1 MTIANTYKAV
11 CEGEISKGEFLRQ
24 TRQNFP
30 GYINQ
35 FTSYDDAIN
44 ILKRRGIL
52 SEEVIYQCQG
62 DRFPLESIDR
72 GIRYELEQMGIYDV
86 RDVGKGDYKEA
97 KKKAIENLCKDPLY
111 YINILAGGSKQRAE
125 KNQKEVDSNDKM
137 VEVKPKKKNLQ
148 EVSREDLASHNSVE
162 GDRLFQDF
170 LIKYK
175 QLLPNKGPEEHASKA
190 CMAVRKALGQSR
202 WLPSRSMMQS
212 KKLSYDH
219 KEVEVQTKD
228 GKTVKKPVF
237 SYGYT
242 RAGVDYKGS
251 ARTGGIK
258 GSIKES
264 KLLKEA
270 ITQRIRKILSEAATT
285 NLAQFSDENSSVQG
299 IPAILNNLENV
310 VTEIESFILKEQTKI
325 QGIFDSI
332 GAIKNEDNIPVGF
345 KFAQP
350 IMDSFLK
357 DLEPVLQKISLDS
370 IKLPDA
376 PETDTVEPV
385 IGDDEEGEMEPKETV
400 FSPAKK
406 REDLQESK
414 LTVRRRYTK

>member
-1 MTIANTYKAV
+1 MNITNTYKAV
-11 CEGEISKGEFLRQ
+11 QEGKISKGEFLRQ

-30 GYINQ
+30 SYINQ
-35 FTSYDDAIN
+35 FTSYDDAIS
-44 ILKRRGIL
+44 ILRRRGIL

-72 GIRYELEQMGIYDV
+72 GIRYELEQAGIYDV
-86 RDVGKGDYKEA
+86 TEVGKGDYKEA

-111 YINILAGGSKQRAE
+111 YINIVAGGDKKRAE
-125 KNQKEVDSNDKM
+125 KNQKEIDTNNSM
-137 VEVKPKKKNLQ
+137 FEVKPRKNLQ
-148 EVSREDLASHNSVE
+148 EVSREDLAAHNSVE

-175 QLLPNKGPEEHASKA
+175 QLLPTKGPEEHASKA

-228 GKTVKKPVF
+228 GKVVKKPVF
-237 SYGYT
+237 SYGYA

-251 ARTGGIK
+251 TRTGGIK

-270 ITQRIRKILSEAATT
+270 IVKKIQKILAEAATT

-310 VTEIESFILKEQTKI
+310 VTEIESFILKEQSKI
-325 QGIFDSI
+325 QSIFDSI

-350 IMDSFLK
+350 IMDSFQK

-385 IGDDEEGEMEPKETV
+385 VGDEEAELSPKETV
-400 FSPAKK
+400 FSPSKK
-406 REDLQESK
+406 RETLQEGK
-414 LTVRRRYTK
+414 VTVRRRYTR

>member
-1 MTIANTYKAV
+1 MNITNTYKAV
-11 CEGEISKGEFLRQ
+11 QEGKISKGEFLRQ

-30 GYINQ
+30 SYINQ
-35 FTSYDDAIN
+35 FTSYDDAIS
-44 ILKRRGIL
+44 ILRRRGIL

-72 GIRYELEQMGIYDV
+72 GIRYELEQAGIYDV
-86 RDVGKGDYKEA
+86 TEVGKGDYKEA

-111 YINILAGGSKQRAE
+111 YINIVAGGDKKRAE
-125 KNQKEVDSNDKM
+125 KNQKEIDTNNSM
-137 VEVKPKKKNLQ
+137 FEVKPRKNLQ
-148 EVSREDLASHNSVE
+148 EVSREDLAAHNSME

-170 LIKYK
+170 LIKYR
-175 QLLPNKGPEEHASKA
+175 QLLPTKGPEEHASKA

-237 SYGYT
+237 SYGYA

-251 ARTGGIK
+251 TRTGGIK

-270 ITQRIRKILSEAATT
+270 IVKKIQKILAEAATT

-299 IPAILNNLENV
+299 IPAILNNLENI
-310 VTEIESFILKEQTKI
+310 VTEIESFILKEQSKI
-325 QGIFDSI
+325 QSVFDSI

-350 IMDSFLK
+350 IMDSFQK

-385 IGDDEEGEMEPKETV
+385 VGDEEAELSPKETV
-400 FSPAKK
+400 FSPSKK
-406 REDLQESK
+406 RETLQEGK
-414 LTVRRRYTK
+414 VTVRRRYTR

>member
-1 MTIANTYKAV
+1 MNITNTYKAV
-11 CEGEISKGEFLRQ
+11 QEGKISKGEFLRQ

-30 GYINQ
+30 SYINQ
-35 FTSYDDAIN
+35 FTSYDDAIS
-44 ILKRRGIL
+44 ILRRRGIL

-72 GIRYELEQMGIYDV
+72 GIRYELEQAGIYDV
-86 RDVGKGDYKEA
+86 TEVGKGDYKEA

-111 YINILAGGSKQRAE
+111 YINIVAGGDKKRAE
-125 KNQKEVDSNDKM
+125 KNQKEIDTNSGM
-137 VEVKPKKKNLQ
+137 FEVKPRKNLQ
-148 EVSREDLASHNSVE
+148 EVSREDLAAHNSIE

-175 QLLPNKGPEEHASKA
+175 QLLPTKGPEEHASKA

-228 GKTVKKPVF
+228 GKMVKKPVF
-237 SYGYT
+237 SYGYA

-251 ARTGGIK
+251 TRTGGIK

-270 ITQRIRKILSEAATT
+270 IVKKIQKILAEAATT

-310 VTEIESFILKEQTKI
+310 VTEIESFILKEQSKI
-325 QGIFDSI
+325 QSIFDSI

-350 IMDSFLK
+350 IMDSFQK

-385 IGDDEEGEMEPKETV
+385 VGDEEAELSPKETV
-400 FSPAKK
+400 FSPSKK
-406 REDLQESK
+406 RETLQEGK
-414 LTVRRRYTK
+414 VTVRRRYTR

>member
-1 MTIANTYKAV
+1 MNITNTYKAV
-11 CEGEISKGEFLRQ
+11 QEGKISKGEFLRQ

-30 GYINQ
+30 SYINQ
-35 FTSYDDAIN
+35 FTSYDDAIS
-44 ILKRRGIL
+44 ILRRRGIL

-72 GIRYELEQMGIYDV
+72 GIRYELEQAGIYDV
-86 RDVGKGDYKEA
+86 TEVGKGDYKEA

-111 YINILAGGSKQRAE
+111 YINIVAGGDKKRAE
-125 KNQKEVDSNDKM
+125 KNQKEIDTNNSM
-137 VEVKPKKKNLQ
+137 FEVKPRKNLQ
-148 EVSREDLASHNSVE
+148 EVSREDLAAHNSVE

-175 QLLPNKGPEEHASKA
+175 QLLPTKGPEEHASKA

-228 GKTVKKPVF
+228 GKMVKKPVF
-237 SYGYT
+237 SYGYA

-251 ARTGGIK
+251 TRTGGIK

-270 ITQRIRKILSEAATT
+270 IVKKIQKILAEAATT

-310 VTEIESFILKEQTKI
+310 VTEIESFILKEQSKI
-325 QGIFDSI
+325 QSIFDSI

-350 IMDSFLK
+350 IMDSFQK

-385 IGDDEEGEMEPKETV
+385 VGDEEAELSPKETV
-400 FSPAKK
+400 FSPSKK
-406 REDLQESK
+406 RETLQEGK
-414 LTVRRRYTK
+414 VTVRRRYTR

>member
-1 MTIANTYKAV
+1 MNITNTYKAV
-11 CEGEISKGEFLRQ
+11 QEGKISKGEFLRQ

-30 GYINQ
+30 SYINQ
-35 FTSYDDAIN
+35 FTSYDDAIS
-44 ILKRRGIL
+44 ILRRRGIL

-72 GIRYELEQMGIYDV
+72 GIRYELEQAGIYDV
-86 RDVGKGDYKEA
+86 TEVGKGDYKEA

-111 YINILAGGSKQRAE
+111 YINIVAGGDKKRAE
-125 KNQKEVDSNDKM
+125 KNQKEIDTNNGM
-137 VEVKPKKKNLQ
+137 FEVKPRKNLQ
-148 EVSREDLASHNSVE
+148 EVSREDLAAHNSME

-175 QLLPNKGPEEHASKA
+175 QLLPTKGPEEHASKA

-228 GKTVKKPVF
+228 GKMVKKPVF
-237 SYGYT
+237 SYGYA

-258 GSIKES
+258 GSVKEG

-270 ITQRIRKILSEAATT
+270 IVKKIQKILAEAATT

-299 IPAILNNLENV
+299 IPAILNNLENI
-310 VTEIESFILKEQTKI
+310 VTEIESFILKEQSKI
-325 QGIFDSI
+325 QSVFDSI

-350 IMDSFLK
+350 IMDSFQK

-385 IGDDEEGEMEPKETV
+385 VGDEEAELSPKETV
-400 FSPAKK
+400 FSPSKK
-406 REDLQESK
+406 RETLQEGK
-414 LTVRRRYTK
+414 VTVRRRYTR

>member
-1 MTIANTYKAV
+1 MNITNTYKAV
-11 CEGEISKGEFLRQ
+11 QEGKISKGEFLRQ

-30 GYINQ
+30 SYINQ
-35 FTSYDDAIN
+35 FTSYDDAIG
-44 ILKRRGIL
+44 ILRRRGIL

-72 GIRYELEQMGIYDV
+72 GIRYELEQAGIYDV
-86 RDVGKGDYKEA
+86 TEVGKGDYKEA

-111 YINILAGGSKQRAE
+111 YINIVAGGDKKRAE
-125 KNQKEVDSNDKM
+125 KNQKEIDTNSGM
-137 VEVKPKKKNLQ
+137 FEVKPRKNLQ
-148 EVSREDLASHNSVE
+148 EVSREDLAAHNSVE

-175 QLLPNKGPEEHASKA
+175 QLLPTKGPEEHASKA

-237 SYGYT
+237 SYGYA

-251 ARTGGIK
+251 TRTGGIK
-258 GSIKES
+258 GSVKES

-270 ITQRIRKILSEAATT
+270 IVKKIQKILAEAATT

-310 VTEIESFILKEQTKI
+310 VTEIESFILKEQSKI
-325 QGIFDSI
+325 QSIFDSI

-350 IMDSFLK
+350 IMDSFQK

-376 PETDTVEPV
+376 PETDTIEPV
-385 IGDDEEGEMEPKETV
+385 VGDEEAELSPKETV
-400 FSPAKK
+400 FSPSKK
-406 REDLQESK
+406 RETLQEGK
-414 LTVRRRYTK
+414 VTVRRRYTR

>member
-1 MTIANTYKAV
+1 MNIANTYKAV
-11 CEGEISKGEFLRQ
+11 HEGKISKGEFLRQ

-30 GYINQ
+30 SYINQ
-35 FTSYDDAIN
+35 FTSYDDAIS
-44 ILKRRGIL
+44 ILRRRGIL

-72 GIRYELEQMGIYDV
+72 GIRYELEQAGIYDV
-86 RDVGKGDYKEA
+86 TEVGKGDYKEA

-111 YINILAGGSKQRAE
+111 YINIVAGGDKKRAE
-125 KNQKEVDSNDKM
+125 KNQKEIDTNNSM
-137 VEVKPKKKNLQ
+137 FEVKPRKNLQ
-148 EVSREDLASHNSVE
+148 EVSREDLAAHNSVE

-175 QLLPNKGPEEHASKA
+175 QLLPTKGPEEHASKA

-228 GKTVKKPVF
+228 GKMVKKPVF
-237 SYGYT
+237 SYGYA

-258 GSIKES
+258 GSVKEG

-270 ITQRIRKILSEAATT
+270 IVKKIQKILAEAATT

-310 VTEIESFILKEQTKI
+310 VTEIESFILKEQSKI
-325 QGIFDSI
+325 QSIFDSI

-350 IMDSFLK
+350 IMDSFQK

-376 PETDTVEPV
+376 PETDTIEPV
-385 IGDDEEGEMEPKETV
+385 VGDEEAELSPKETV
-400 FSPAKK
+400 FSPSKK
-406 REDLQESK
+406 RETLQEGK
-414 LTVRRRYTK
+414 VTVRRRYTR

>member
-1 MTIANTYKAV
+1 MNIANTYKAV
-11 CEGEISKGEFLRQ
+11 HEGKISKGEFLRQ

-30 GYINQ
+30 SYINQ
-35 FTSYDDAIN
+35 FTSYDDAIS
-44 ILKRRGIL
+44 ILRRRGIL

-72 GIRYELEQMGIYDV
+72 GIRYELEQAGIYDV
-86 RDVGKGDYKEA
+86 TEVGKGDYKEA

-111 YINILAGGSKQRAE
+111 YINIVAGGDKKRAE
-125 KNQKEVDSNDKM
+125 KNQKEIDTNNSM
-137 VEVKPKKKNLQ
+137 FEVKPRKNLQ
-148 EVSREDLASHNSVE
+148 EVSREDLAAHNSVE

-175 QLLPNKGPEEHASKA
+175 QLLPTKGPEEHASKA

-228 GKTVKKPVF
+228 GKMVKKPVF
-237 SYGYT
+237 SYGYA

-258 GSIKES
+258 GSVKES

-270 ITQRIRKILSEAATT
+270 IVKKIQKILAEAATT

-310 VTEIESFILKEQTKI
+310 VIEIESFILKEQSKI
-325 QGIFDSI
+325 QSIFDSI

-350 IMDSFLK
+350 IMDSFQK

-376 PETDTVEPV
+376 PETDTIEPV
-385 IGDDEEGEMEPKETV
+385 VGDEEAELSPKETV
-400 FSPAKK
+400 FSPSKK
-406 REDLQESK
+406 RETLQEGK
-414 LTVRRRYTK
+414 VTVRRRYTR

>member
-1 MTIANTYKAV
+1 MNITNTYKAV
-11 CEGEISKGEFLRQ
+11 HEGKISKGEFLRQ

-30 GYINQ
+30 SYINQ
-35 FTSYDDAIN
+35 FTSYDDAIS
-44 ILKRRGIL
+44 ILRRRGIL

-72 GIRYELEQMGIYDV
+72 GIRYELEQAGIYDV
-86 RDVGKGDYKEA
+86 TEVGKGDYKEA

-111 YINILAGGSKQRAE
+111 YINIVAGGDKKRAE
-125 KNQKEVDSNDKM
+125 KNQKEIDTNNSM
-137 VEVKPKKKNLQ
+137 FEVKPRKNLQ
-148 EVSREDLASHNSVE
+148 EVSREDLAAHNSVE

-175 QLLPNKGPEEHASKA
+175 QLLPTKGPEEHASKA

-228 GKTVKKPVF
+228 GKMVKKPVF
-237 SYGYT
+237 SYGYA

-258 GSIKES
+258 GSVKES

-270 ITQRIRKILSEAATT
+270 IVKKIQKILAEAATT

-310 VTEIESFILKEQTKI
+310 VTEIESFILKEQSKI
-325 QGIFDSI
+325 QSIFDSI

-350 IMDSFLK
+350 IMDSFQK

-385 IGDDEEGEMEPKETV
+385 VGDEEAELSPKETV
-400 FSPAKK
+400 FSPSKK
-406 REDLQESK
+406 RETLQEGK
-414 LTVRRRYTK
+414 VTVRRRYTR

>member
-1 MTIANTYKAV
+1 MNIANTYKAV
-11 CEGEISKGEFLRQ
+11 HEGKISKGEFLRQ

-30 GYINQ
+30 SYINQ
-35 FTSYDDAIN
+35 FTSYDDAIS
-44 ILKRRGIL
+44 ILRRRGIL

-72 GIRYELEQMGIYDV
+72 GIRYELEQAGIYDV
-86 RDVGKGDYKEA
+86 TEVGKGDYKEA

-111 YINILAGGSKQRAE
+111 YINIVAGGDKKRAE
-125 KNQKEVDSNDKM
+125 KNQKEIDTNNSM
-137 VEVKPKKKNLQ
+137 FEVKPRKNLQ
-148 EVSREDLASHNSVE
+148 EVSREDLAAHNSVE

-228 GKTVKKPVF
+228 GKMVKKPVF
-237 SYGYT
+237 SYGYA

-251 ARTGGIK
+251 AGTGGIK

-270 ITQRIRKILSEAATT
+270 IVKKIQKILAEAATT

-299 IPAILNNLENV
+299 IPAILNNLENI
-310 VTEIESFILKEQTKI
+310 VTEIESFILKEQSKI
-325 QGIFDSI
+325 QSIFDSI

-350 IMDSFLK
+350 IMDSFQK

-385 IGDDEEGEMEPKETV
+385 VGDEEAELSPKETV
-400 FSPAKK
+400 FSPSKK
-406 REDLQESK
+406 RETLQEGK
-414 LTVRRRYTK
+414 VTVRRRYTR

>member
-1 MTIANTYKAV
+1 MNITNTYKAV
-11 CEGEISKGEFLRQ
+11 HEGKISKGEFLRQ

-30 GYINQ
+30 SYINQ
-35 FTSYDDAIN
+35 FTSYDDAIS
-44 ILKRRGIL
+44 ILRRRGIL

-72 GIRYELEQMGIYDV
+72 GIRYELEQAGIYDV
-86 RDVGKGDYKEA
+86 TEVGKGDYKEA

-111 YINILAGGSKQRAE
+111 YINIVAGGDKKRAE
-125 KNQKEVDSNDKM
+125 KNQKEIDTNSGM
-137 VEVKPKKKNLQ
+137 FEVKPRKNLQ
-148 EVSREDLASHNSVE
+148 EVSREDLAAHNSVE

-175 QLLPNKGPEEHASKA
+175 QLLPTKGPEEHASKA

-228 GKTVKKPVF
+228 GKMVKKPVF
-237 SYGYT
+237 SYGYA

-251 ARTGGIK
+251 AGTGGIK

-270 ITQRIRKILSEAATT
+270 IVKKIQKILAEAATT

-299 IPAILNNLENV
+299 IPAILNNLENI
-310 VTEIESFILKEQTKI
+310 VTEIESFILKEQSKI
-325 QGIFDSI
+325 QSIFDSI

-350 IMDSFLK
+350 IMDSFQK

-385 IGDDEEGEMEPKETV
+385 VGDEEAELSPKETV
-400 FSPAKK
+400 FSPSKK
-406 REDLQESK
+406 RETLQEGK
-414 LTVRRRYTK
+414 VTVRRRYTR

>member
-1 MTIANTYKAV
+1 MNIANTYKAV
-11 CEGEISKGEFLRQ
+11 HEGKISKGEFLRQ

-30 GYINQ
+30 SYINQ
-35 FTSYDDAIN
+35 FTSYDDAIS
-44 ILKRRGIL
+44 ILRRRGIL

-72 GIRYELEQMGIYDV
+72 GIRYELEQAGIYDV
-86 RDVGKGDYKEA
+86 TEVGKGDYKEA

-111 YINILAGGSKQRAE
+111 YINIVAGGDKKRAE
-125 KNQKEVDSNDKM
+125 KNQKEIDTNNSM
-137 VEVKPKKKNLQ
+137 FEVKPRKNLQ
-148 EVSREDLASHNSVE
+148 EVSREDLAAHNSVE

-175 QLLPNKGPEEHASKA
+175 QLLPTKGPEEHASKA

-228 GKTVKKPVF
+228 GKMVKKPVF
-237 SYGYT
+237 SYGYA

-258 GSIKES
+258 GSVKES

-270 ITQRIRKILSEAATT
+270 IVKKIQKILAEAATT

-310 VTEIESFILKEQTKI
+310 VTEIESFILKEQSKI
-325 QGIFDSI
+325 QSIFDSI

-350 IMDSFLK
+350 IMDSFQK

-376 PETDTVEPV
+376 PETDTIEPV
-385 IGDDEEGEMEPKETV
+385 VGDEEAELSPKETV
-400 FSPAKK
+400 FSPSKK
-406 REDLQESK
+406 RETLQEGK
-414 LTVRRRYTK
+414 VTVRRRYTR

>member
-1 MTIANTYKAV
+1 MNIANTYKAV
-11 CEGEISKGEFLRQ
+11 HEGKISKGEFLRQ

-30 GYINQ
+30 SYINQ
-35 FTSYDDAIN
+35 FTSYDDAIS
-44 ILKRRGIL
+44 ILRRRGIL

-72 GIRYELEQMGIYDV
+72 GIRYELEQAGIYDV
-86 RDVGKGDYKEA
+86 TEVGKGDYKEA

-111 YINILAGGSKQRAE
+111 YINIVAGGDKKRAE
-125 KNQKEVDSNDKM
+125 KNQKEIDTNSDM
-137 VEVKPKKKNLQ
+137 FEVKPRKNLQ
-148 EVSREDLASHNSVE
+148 EVSREDLAAHNSIE

-175 QLLPNKGPEEHASKA
+175 QLLPTKGPEEHASKA

-228 GKTVKKPVF
+228 GKMVKKPVF
-237 SYGYT
+237 SYGYA

-251 ARTGGIK
+251 AGTGGIK
-258 GSIKES
+258 GSVKES

-270 ITQRIRKILSEAATT
+270 IVKKIQKILAEAATT

-299 IPAILNNLENV
+299 IPAILNNLENI
-310 VTEIESFILKEQTKI
+310 VTEIESFILKEQSKI
-325 QGIFDSI
+325 QSIFDSI

-350 IMDSFLK
+350 IMDSFQK

-385 IGDDEEGEMEPKETV
+385 VGDEEAELSPKETV
-400 FSPAKK
+400 FSPSKK
-406 REDLQESK
+406 RETLQEGK
-414 LTVRRRYTK
+414 VTVRRRYTR

>member
-1 MTIANTYKAV
+1 MNITNTYKAV
-11 CEGEISKGEFLRQ
+11 QEGKISKGEFLRQ

-30 GYINQ
+30 SYINQ
-35 FTSYDDAIN
+35 FTSYDDAIS
-44 ILKRRGIL
+44 ILRRRGIL

-72 GIRYELEQMGIYDV
+72 GIRYELEQAGIYDV
-86 RDVGKGDYKEA
+86 TEVGKGDYKEA

-111 YINILAGGSKQRAE
+111 YINIVAGGDKKRAE
-125 KNQKEVDSNDKM
+125 KNQKEIDTNNSM
-137 VEVKPKKKNLQ
+137 FEVKPRKNLQ
-148 EVSREDLASHNSVE
+148 EVSREDLAAHNSME

-170 LIKYK
+170 LIKYR
-175 QLLPNKGPEEHASKA
+175 QLLPTKGPEEHASKA

-228 GKTVKKPVF
+228 GKMVKKPVF
-237 SYGYT
+237 SYGYA

-251 ARTGGIK
+251 TRTGGIK

-270 ITQRIRKILSEAATT
+270 IVKKIQKILAEAATT

-299 IPAILNNLENV
+299 IPAILNNLENI
-310 VTEIESFILKEQTKI
+310 VTEIESFILKEQSKI
-325 QGIFDSI
+325 QSVFDSI

-350 IMDSFLK
+350 IMDSFQK

-385 IGDDEEGEMEPKETV
+385 VGDEETELSPKETV
-400 FSPAKK
+400 FSPSKK
-406 REDLQESK
+406 RETLQEGK
-414 LTVRRRYTK
+414 VTVRRRYTR

>member
-1 MTIANTYKAV
+1 MNIANTYKAV
-11 CEGEISKGEFLRQ
+11 HEGKISKGEFLRQ

-30 GYINQ
+30 SYINQ
-35 FTSYDDAIN
+35 FTSYDDAIS
-44 ILKRRGIL
+44 ILRRRGIL

-72 GIRYELEQMGIYDV
+72 GIRYELEQAGIYDV
-86 RDVGKGDYKEA
+86 TEVGKGDYKEA

-111 YINILAGGSKQRAE
+111 YINIVAGGDKKRAE
-125 KNQKEVDSNDKM
+125 KNQKEIDTNSGM
-137 VEVKPKKKNLQ
+137 FEVKPRKNLQ
-148 EVSREDLASHNSVE
+148 EVSREDLAAHNSVE

-175 QLLPNKGPEEHASKA
+175 QLLPAKGPEEHASKA

-228 GKTVKKPVF
+228 GKMVKKPVF
-237 SYGYT
+237 SYGYA

-251 ARTGGIK
+251 AGTGGIK
-258 GSIKES
+258 GSVKES

-270 ITQRIRKILSEAATT
+270 IVKKIQKILAEAATT

-299 IPAILNNLENV
+299 IPAILNNLENI
-310 VTEIESFILKEQTKI
+310 VTEIESFILKEQSKI
-325 QGIFDSI
+325 QSIFDSI

-350 IMDSFLK
+350 IMDSFQK

-385 IGDDEEGEMEPKETV
+385 VGDEEAELSPKETV
-400 FSPAKK
+400 FSPSKK
-406 REDLQESK
+406 RETLQEGK
-414 LTVRRRYTK
+414 VTVRRRYTR

>member
-1 MTIANTYKAV
+1 MNITNTYKAV
-11 CEGEISKGEFLRQ
+11 QEGKISKGEFLRQ

-30 GYINQ
+30 SYINQ
-35 FTSYDDAIN
+35 FTSYDDAIS
-44 ILKRRGIL
+44 ILRRRGIL

-72 GIRYELEQMGIYDV
+72 GIRYELEQAGIYDV
-86 RDVGKGDYKEA
+86 TEVGKGDYKEA

-111 YINILAGGSKQRAE
+111 YINIVAGGDKKRAE
-125 KNQKEVDSNDKM
+125 KNQKEIDTNNSM
-137 VEVKPKKKNLQ
+137 FEVKPRKNLQ
-148 EVSREDLASHNSVE
+148 EVSREDLAAHNSVE

-175 QLLPNKGPEEHASKA
+175 QLLPTKGPEEHASKA

-228 GKTVKKPVF
+228 GKMVKKPVF
-237 SYGYT
+237 SYGYA

-258 GSIKES
+258 GSVKES

-270 ITQRIRKILSEAATT
+270 IVKKIQKILAEAATT

-310 VTEIESFILKEQTKI
+310 VTEIESFILKEQSKI
-325 QGIFDSI
+325 QSIFDSI

-350 IMDSFLK
+350 IMDSFQK

-376 PETDTVEPV
+376 PETDTIEPV
-385 IGDDEEGEMEPKETV
+385 VGDEEAELSPKETV
-400 FSPAKK
+400 FSPSKK
-406 REDLQESK
+406 RETLQEGK
-414 LTVRRRYTK
+414 VTVRRRYTR

>member
-1 MTIANTYKAV
+1 MNIANTYKAV
-11 CEGEISKGEFLRQ
+11 HEGKISKGEFLRQ

-30 GYINQ
+30 SYINQ
-35 FTSYDDAIN
+35 FTSYDDAIS
-44 ILKRRGIL
+44 ILRRRGIL

-72 GIRYELEQMGIYDV
+72 GIRYELEQAGIYDV
-86 RDVGKGDYKEA
+86 TEVGKGDYKEA

-111 YINILAGGSKQRAE
+111 YINIVAGGDKKRAE
-125 KNQKEVDSNDKM
+125 KNQKEVDTNSGM
-137 VEVKPKKKNLQ
+137 FEVKPRKNLQ
-148 EVSREDLASHNSVE
+148 EVSREDLAAHNSIE

-175 QLLPNKGPEEHASKA
+175 QLLPTKGPEEHASKA

-228 GKTVKKPVF
+228 GKMVKKPVF
-237 SYGYT
+237 SYGYA

-251 ARTGGIK
+251 AGTGGIK

-270 ITQRIRKILSEAATT
+270 IVKKIQKILAEAATT

-299 IPAILNNLENV
+299 IPAILNNLENI
-310 VTEIESFILKEQTKI
+310 VTEIESFILKEQSKI
-325 QGIFDSI
+325 QSIFDSI

-350 IMDSFLK
+350 IMDSFQK

-385 IGDDEEGEMEPKETV
+385 VGDEEAELSPKETV
-400 FSPAKK
+400 FSPSKK
-406 REDLQESK
+406 RETLQEGK
-414 LTVRRRYTK
+414 VTVRRRYTR

>member
-1 MTIANTYKAV
+1 MNITNTYKAV
-11 CEGEISKGEFLRQ
+11 QEGKISKGEFLRQ

-30 GYINQ
+30 SYINQ
-35 FTSYDDAIN
+35 FTSYDDAIS
-44 ILKRRGIL
+44 ILRRRGIL

-72 GIRYELEQMGIYDV
+72 GIRYELEQAGIYDV
-86 RDVGKGDYKEA
+86 TEVGKGDYKEA

-111 YINILAGGSKQRAE
+111 YINIVAGGDKKRAE
-125 KNQKEVDSNDKM
+125 KNQKEVDTNNSM
-137 VEVKPKKKNLQ
+137 FEVKPRKNLQ
-148 EVSREDLASHNSVE
+148 EVSREDLAAHNSME

-175 QLLPNKGPEEHASKA
+175 QLLPTKGPEEHASKA

-228 GKTVKKPVF
+228 GKTVKKPIF
-237 SYGYT
+237 SYGYA

-258 GSIKES
+258 GSVKES

-270 ITQRIRKILSEAATT
+270 IVKKIQKILAEAATT

-299 IPAILNNLENV
+299 IPAILNNLENI
-310 VTEIESFILKEQTKI
+310 VTEIESFILKEQSKI
-325 QGIFDSI
+325 QSVFDSI

-350 IMDSFLK
+350 IMDSFQK

-385 IGDDEEGEMEPKETV
+385 VGDEEAELSPKETV
-400 FSPAKK
+400 FSPSKK
-406 REDLQESK
+406 RETLQEGK
-414 LTVRRRYTK
+414 VTVRRRYTR

>member
-1 MTIANTYKAV
+1 MNITNTYKAV
-11 CEGEISKGEFLRQ
+11 QEGKISKGEFLRQ

-30 GYINQ
+30 SYINQ
-35 FTSYDDAIN
+35 FTSYDDAIS
-44 ILKRRGIL
+44 ILRRRGIL

-72 GIRYELEQMGIYDV
+72 GIRYELEQAGIYDV
-86 RDVGKGDYKEA
+86 TEVGKGDYKEA

-111 YINILAGGSKQRAE
+111 YINIVAGGDKKRAE
-125 KNQKEVDSNDKM
+125 KNQKEIDTNNSM
-137 VEVKPKKKNLQ
+137 FEVKPRKNLQ
-148 EVSREDLASHNSVE
+148 EVSREDLAAHNSME

-175 QLLPNKGPEEHASKA
+175 QLLPTKGPEEHASKA

-237 SYGYT
+237 SYGYA

-251 ARTGGIK
+251 TRTGGIK

-270 ITQRIRKILSEAATT
+270 IVKKIQKILAEAATT

-299 IPAILNNLENV
+299 IPAILNNLENI
-310 VTEIESFILKEQTKI
+310 VTEIESFILKEQSKI
-325 QGIFDSI
+325 QSVFDSI

-350 IMDSFLK
+350 IMDSFQK

-385 IGDDEEGEMEPKETV
+385 VGDEEAELSPKETV
-400 FSPAKK
+400 FSPSKK
-406 REDLQESK
+406 RETLQEGK
-414 LTVRRRYTK
+414 VTVRRRYTR

>member
-1 MTIANTYKAV
+1 MNITNTYKAV
-11 CEGEISKGEFLRQ
+11 QEGKISKGEFLRQ

-30 GYINQ
+30 SYINQ
-35 FTSYDDAIN
+35 FTSYDDAIS
-44 ILKRRGIL
+44 ILRRRGIL

-72 GIRYELEQMGIYDV
+72 GIRYELEQAGIYDV
-86 RDVGKGDYKEA
+86 TEVGKGDYKEA

-111 YINILAGGSKQRAE
+111 YINIVAGGDKKRAE
-125 KNQKEVDSNDKM
+125 KNQKEIDTNNSM
-137 VEVKPKKKNLQ
+137 FEVKPRKNLQ
-148 EVSREDLASHNSVE
+148 EVSREDLAAHNSME

-175 QLLPNKGPEEHASKA
+175 QLLPTKGPEEHASKA

-228 GKTVKKPVF
+228 GKMVKKPVF
-237 SYGYT
+237 SYGYA

-251 ARTGGIK
+251 TRTGGIK

-270 ITQRIRKILSEAATT
+270 IVKKIQKILAEAATT

-299 IPAILNNLENV
+299 IPAILNNLENI
-310 VTEIESFILKEQTKI
+310 VTEIESFILKEQSKI
-325 QGIFDSI
+325 QSIFDSI

-350 IMDSFLK
+350 IMDSFQK

-385 IGDDEEGEMEPKETV
+385 VGDEEAELSPKETV
-400 FSPAKK
+400 FSPSKK
-406 REDLQESK
+406 RETLQEGK
-414 LTVRRRYTK
+414 VTVRRRYTR

>member
-1 MTIANTYKAV
+1 MNITNTYKAV
-11 CEGEISKGEFLRQ
+11 QEGKISKGEFLRQ

-30 GYINQ
+30 SYINQ
-35 FTSYDDAIN
+35 FTSYDDAIS
-44 ILKRRGIL
+44 ILRRRGIL

-72 GIRYELEQMGIYDV
+72 GIRYELEQAGIYDV
-86 RDVGKGDYKEA
+86 TEVGKGDYKEA

-111 YINILAGGSKQRAE
+111 YINIVAGGDKKRAE
-125 KNQKEVDSNDKM
+125 KNQKEVDTNNSM
-137 VEVKPKKKNLQ
+137 FEVKPRKNLQ
-148 EVSREDLASHNSVE
+148 EVSREDLAAHNSVE

-175 QLLPNKGPEEHASKA
+175 QLLPTKGPEEHASKA

-228 GKTVKKPVF
+228 GKMVKKPVF
-237 SYGYT
+237 SYGYA

-258 GSIKES
+258 GSVKEG

-270 ITQRIRKILSEAATT
+270 IVKKIQKILAEAATT

-310 VTEIESFILKEQTKI
+310 VTEIESFILKEQSKI
-325 QGIFDSI
+325 QSIFDSI

-350 IMDSFLK
+350 IMDSFQK

-376 PETDTVEPV
+376 PETDTIEPV
-385 IGDDEEGEMEPKETV
+385 VGDEEAELSPKETV
-400 FSPAKK
+400 FSPSKK
-406 REDLQESK
+406 RETLQEGK
-414 LTVRRRYTK
+414 VTVRRRYTR

>member
-1 MTIANTYKAV
+1 MNIANTYKAV
-11 CEGEISKGEFLRQ
+11 HEGKISKGEFLRQ

-30 GYINQ
+30 SYINQ
-35 FTSYDDAIN
+35 FTSYDDAIS
-44 ILKRRGIL
+44 ILRRRGIL

-72 GIRYELEQMGIYDV
+72 GIRYELEQAGIYDV
-86 RDVGKGDYKEA
+86 TEVGKGDYKEA

-111 YINILAGGSKQRAE
+111 YINIVAGGDKKRAE
-125 KNQKEVDSNDKM
+125 KNQKEVDTNNSM
-137 VEVKPKKKNLQ
+137 FEVKPRKNLQ
-148 EVSREDLASHNSVE
+148 EVSREDLAAHNSVE

-175 QLLPNKGPEEHASKA
+175 QLLPTKGPEEHASKA

-228 GKTVKKPVF
+228 GKMVKKPVF
-237 SYGYT
+237 SYGYA

-258 GSIKES
+258 GSVKEG

-270 ITQRIRKILSEAATT
+270 IVKKIQKILAEAATT

-310 VTEIESFILKEQTKI
+310 VTEIESFILKEQSKI
-325 QGIFDSI
+325 QSIFDSI

-350 IMDSFLK
+350 IMDSFQK

-385 IGDDEEGEMEPKETV
+385 VGDEEAELSPKETV
-400 FSPAKK
+400 FSPSKK
-406 REDLQESK
+406 RETLQEGK
-414 LTVRRRYTK
+414 VTVRRRYTR

>member
-1 MTIANTYKAV
+1 MNITNTYKAV
-11 CEGEISKGEFLRQ
+11 HEGKIPKGEILRQ

-30 GYINQ
+30 SYINQ
-35 FTSYDDAIN
+35 FTSYDDAIS
-44 ILKRRGIL
+44 ILRRRGIL

-72 GIRYELEQMGIYDV
+72 GIRYELEQAGIYDV
-86 RDVGKGDYKEA
+86 TEVGKGDYKEA

-111 YINILAGGSKQRAE
+111 YINIVAGGDKKRAE
-125 KNQKEVDSNDKM
+125 KNQKEIDTNNSM
-137 VEVKPKKKNLQ
+137 FEVKPRKNLQ
-148 EVSREDLASHNSVE
+148 EVSREDLAAHNSME

-175 QLLPNKGPEEHASKA
+175 QLLPTKGPEEHASKA

-228 GKTVKKPVF
+228 GKMVKKPVF
-237 SYGYT
+237 SYGYA

-251 ARTGGIK
+251 TRTGGIK

-270 ITQRIRKILSEAATT
+270 IVKKIQKILAEAATT

-310 VTEIESFILKEQTKI
+310 VTEIESFILKEQSKI
-325 QGIFDSI
+325 QSIFDSI

-350 IMDSFLK
+350 IMDSFQK

-385 IGDDEEGEMEPKETV
+385 VGDEEAELSPKETV
-400 FSPAKK
+400 FSPSKK
-406 REDLQESK
+406 RETLQEGK
-414 LTVRRRYTK
+414 VTVRRRYTR

>member
-1 MTIANTYKAV
+1 MNIANTYKAV
-11 CEGEISKGEFLRQ
+11 HEGKISKGEFLRQ

-30 GYINQ
+30 SYINQ
-35 FTSYDDAIN
+35 FTSYDDAIS
-44 ILKRRGIL
+44 ILRRRGIL

-72 GIRYELEQMGIYDV
+72 GIRYELEQAGIYDV
-86 RDVGKGDYKEA
+86 TEVGKGDYKEA

-111 YINILAGGSKQRAE
+111 YINIVAGGDKKRAE
-125 KNQKEVDSNDKM
+125 KNQKEIDTNNSM
-137 VEVKPKKKNLQ
+137 FEVKPRKNLQ
-148 EVSREDLASHNSVE
+148 EVSREDLAAHNSIE

-175 QLLPNKGPEEHASKA
+175 QLLPTKGPEEHASKA

-237 SYGYT
+237 SYGYA

-251 ARTGGIK
+251 TRTGGIK

-270 ITQRIRKILSEAATT
+270 IVKKIQKILAEAATT

-310 VTEIESFILKEQTKI
+310 VTEIESFILKEQSKI
-325 QGIFDSI
+325 QSIFDSI

-350 IMDSFLK
+350 IMDSFQK

-376 PETDTVEPV
+376 PETDTIEPV
-385 IGDDEEGEMEPKETV
+385 VGDEEAELSPKETV
-400 FSPAKK
+400 FSPSKK
-406 REDLQESK
+406 RETLQEEK
-414 LTVRRRYTK
+414 VTVRRRYTR

>member
-1 MTIANTYKAV
+1 MNIANTYKAV
-11 CEGEISKGEFLRQ
+11 HEGKISKGEFLRQ

-30 GYINQ
+30 SYINQ
-35 FTSYDDAIN
+35 FTSYDDAIS
-44 ILKRRGIL
+44 ILRRRGIL

-72 GIRYELEQMGIYDV
+72 GIRYELEQAGIYDV
-86 RDVGKGDYKEA
+86 TEVGKGDYKEA

-111 YINILAGGSKQRAE
+111 YINIVAGGDKKRAE
-125 KNQKEVDSNDKM
+125 KNQKEIDTNNSM
-137 VEVKPKKKNLQ
+137 FEVKPRKNLQ
-148 EVSREDLASHNSVE
+148 EVSREDLAAHNSIE

-175 QLLPNKGPEEHASKA
+175 QLLPTKGPEEHASKA

-237 SYGYT
+237 SYGYA

-251 ARTGGIK
+251 TRTGGIK

-270 ITQRIRKILSEAATT
+270 IVKKIQKILAEAATT

-310 VTEIESFILKEQTKI
+310 VTEIESFILKEQSKI
-325 QGIFDSI
+325 QSIFDSI

-350 IMDSFLK
+350 IMDSFQK

-385 IGDDEEGEMEPKETV
+385 VGDEEAELSPKETV
-400 FSPAKK
+400 FSPSKK
-406 REDLQESK
+406 RETLQEGK
-414 LTVRRRYTK
+414 VTVRRRYTR

>member
-1 MTIANTYKAV
+1 MNIANTYKAV
-11 CEGEISKGEFLRQ
+11 HEGKISKGEFLRQ

-30 GYINQ
+30 SYINQ
-35 FTSYDDAIN
+35 FTSYDDAIS
-44 ILKRRGIL
+44 ILRRRGIL

-72 GIRYELEQMGIYDV
+72 GIRYELEQAGIYDV
-86 RDVGKGDYKEA
+86 TEVGKGDYKEA

-111 YINILAGGSKQRAE
+111 YINIVAGGDKKRAE
-125 KNQKEVDSNDKM
+125 KNQKEIDTNNSM
-137 VEVKPKKKNLQ
+137 FEVKPRKNLQ
-148 EVSREDLASHNSVE
+148 EVSREDLAAHNSIE

-175 QLLPNKGPEEHASKA
+175 QLLPTKGPEEHASKA

-228 GKTVKKPVF
+228 GKMVKKPVF
-237 SYGYT
+237 SYGYA

-258 GSIKES
+258 GSVKEG

-270 ITQRIRKILSEAATT
+270 IVKKIQKILAEAATT

-310 VTEIESFILKEQTKI
+310 VTEIESFILKEQSKI
-325 QGIFDSI
+325 QSIFDSI

-350 IMDSFLK
+350 IMDSFQK

-385 IGDDEEGEMEPKETV
+385 VGDEEAELSPKETV
-400 FSPAKK
+400 FSPSKK
-406 REDLQESK
+406 RETLQEEK
-414 LTVRRRYTK
+414 VTVRRRYTR

>member
-1 MTIANTYKAV
+1 MNIANTYKAV
-11 CEGEISKGEFLRQ
+11 HEGKISKGEFLRQ

-30 GYINQ
+30 SYINQ
-35 FTSYDDAIN
+35 FTSYDDAIS
-44 ILKRRGIL
+44 ILRRRGIL

-72 GIRYELEQMGIYDV
+72 GIRYELEQAGIYDV
-86 RDVGKGDYKEA
+86 TEVGKGDYKEA

-111 YINILAGGSKQRAE
+111 YINIVAGGDKKRAE
-125 KNQKEVDSNDKM
+125 KNQKEIDTNSGM
-137 VEVKPKKKNLQ
+137 FEVKPRKNLQ
-148 EVSREDLASHNSVE
+148 EVSREDLAAHNSVE

-175 QLLPNKGPEEHASKA
+175 QLLPTKGPEEHASKA

-228 GKTVKKPVF
+228 GKMVKKPVF
-237 SYGYT
+237 SYGYA

-251 ARTGGIK
+251 AGTGGIK

-270 ITQRIRKILSEAATT
+270 IVKKIQKILAEAATT

-310 VTEIESFILKEQTKI
+310 VTEIESFILKEQSKI
-325 QGIFDSI
+325 QSIFDSI

-350 IMDSFLK
+350 IMDSFQK

-376 PETDTVEPV
+376 PETDTIEPV
-385 IGDDEEGEMEPKETV
+385 VGDEEAELSPKETV
-400 FSPAKK
+400 FSPSKK
-406 REDLQESK
+406 RETLQEGK
-414 LTVRRRYTK
+414 VTVRRRYTR

>member
-1 MTIANTYKAV
+1 MNIANTYKAV
-11 CEGEISKGEFLRQ
+11 HEGKISKGEFLRQ

-30 GYINQ
+30 SYINQ
-35 FTSYDDAIN
+35 FTSYDDAIS
-44 ILKRRGIL
+44 ILRRRGIL

-72 GIRYELEQMGIYDV
+72 GIRYELEQAGIYDV
-86 RDVGKGDYKEA
+86 TEVGKGDYKEA

-111 YINILAGGSKQRAE
+111 YINIVAGGDKKRAE
-125 KNQKEVDSNDKM
+125 KNQKEIDTNSGM
-137 VEVKPKKKNLQ
+137 FEVKPRKNLQ
-148 EVSREDLASHNSVE
+148 EVSREDLAAHNSVE

-175 QLLPNKGPEEHASKA
+175 QLLPTKGPEEHASKA

-228 GKTVKKPVF
+228 GKMVKKPVF
-237 SYGYT
+237 SYGYA

-258 GSIKES
+258 GSVKEG

-270 ITQRIRKILSEAATT
+270 IVKKIQKILAEAATT

-310 VTEIESFILKEQTKI
+310 VTEIESFILKEQSKI
-325 QGIFDSI
+325 QSIFDSI

-350 IMDSFLK
+350 IMDSFQK

-385 IGDDEEGEMEPKETV
+385 VGDEEAELSPKETV
-400 FSPAKK
+400 FSPSKK
-406 REDLQESK
+406 RETLQEGK
-414 LTVRRRYTK
+414 VTVRRRYTR

>member
-1 MTIANTYKAV
+1 MNIANTYKAV
-11 CEGEISKGEFLRQ
+11 HEGKISKGEFLRQ

-30 GYINQ
+30 SYINQ
-35 FTSYDDAIN
+35 FTSYDDAIS
-44 ILKRRGIL
+44 ILRRRGIL

-72 GIRYELEQMGIYDV
+72 GIRYELEQAGIYDV
-86 RDVGKGDYKEA
+86 TEVGKGDYKEA

-111 YINILAGGSKQRAE
+111 YINIVAGGDKKRAE
-125 KNQKEVDSNDKM
+125 KNQKEVDTNSGM
-137 VEVKPKKKNLQ
+137 FEVKPRKNLQ
-148 EVSREDLASHNSVE
+148 EVSREDLAAHNSME

-175 QLLPNKGPEEHASKA
+175 QLLPTKGPEEHASKA

-228 GKTVKKPVF
+228 GKMVKKPVF
-237 SYGYT
+237 SYGYA

-251 ARTGGIK
+251 AGTGGIK

-270 ITQRIRKILSEAATT
+270 IVKKIQKILAEAATT

-299 IPAILNNLENV
+299 IPAILNNLENI
-310 VTEIESFILKEQTKI
+310 VTEIESFILKEQSKI
-325 QGIFDSI
+325 QSIFDSI

-350 IMDSFLK
+350 IMDSFQK

-385 IGDDEEGEMEPKETV
+385 VGDEEAELSPKETV
-400 FSPAKK
+400 FSPSKK
-406 REDLQESK
+406 RETLQEGK
-414 LTVRRRYTK
+414 VTVRRRYTR

>member
-1 MTIANTYKAV
+1 MNITNTYKAV
-11 CEGEISKGEFLRQ
+11 QEGKISKGEFLRQ

-30 GYINQ
+30 SYINQ
-35 FTSYDDAIN
+35 FTSYDDAIS
-44 ILKRRGIL
+44 ILRRRGIL

-72 GIRYELEQMGIYDV
+72 GIRYELEQAGIYDV
-86 RDVGKGDYKEA
+86 TEVGKGDYKEA

-111 YINILAGGSKQRAE
+111 YINIVAGGDKKRAE
-125 KNQKEVDSNDKM
+125 KNQKEIDTNNSM
-137 VEVKPKKKNLQ
+137 FEVKPRKNLQ
-148 EVSREDLASHNSVE
+148 EVSREDLAAHNSME

-170 LIKYK
+170 LIKYR
-175 QLLPNKGPEEHASKA
+175 QLLPTKGPEEHASKA

-228 GKTVKKPVF
+228 GKMVKKPVF
-237 SYGYT
+237 SYGYA

-258 GSIKES
+258 GSVKES

-270 ITQRIRKILSEAATT
+270 IVKKIQKILAEAATT

-299 IPAILNNLENV
+299 IPAILNNLENI
-310 VTEIESFILKEQTKI
+310 VTEIESFILKEQSKI
-325 QGIFDSI
+325 QSVFDSI

-350 IMDSFLK
+350 IMDSFQK

-385 IGDDEEGEMEPKETV
+385 VGDEEAELSPKETV
-400 FSPAKK
+400 FSPSKK
-406 REDLQESK
+406 RETLQEGK
-414 LTVRRRYTK
+414 VTVRRRYTR

>member
-1 MTIANTYKAV
+1 MNITNTYKAV
-11 CEGEISKGEFLRQ
+11 QEGKISKGEFLRQ

-30 GYINQ
+30 SYINQ
-35 FTSYDDAIN
+35 FTSYDDAIS
-44 ILKRRGIL
+44 ILRRRGIL

-72 GIRYELEQMGIYDV
+72 GIRYELEQAGIYDV
-86 RDVGKGDYKEA
+86 TEVGKGDYKEA

-111 YINILAGGSKQRAE
+111 YINIVAGGDKKRAE
-125 KNQKEVDSNDKM
+125 KNQKEIDTNNSM
-137 VEVKPKKKNLQ
+137 FEVKPRKNLQ
-148 EVSREDLASHNSVE
+148 EVSREDLAAHNSME

-175 QLLPNKGPEEHASKA
+175 QLLPTKGPEEHASKA

-228 GKTVKKPVF
+228 GKMVKKPVF
-237 SYGYT
+237 SYGYA

-251 ARTGGIK
+251 TRTGGIK

-270 ITQRIRKILSEAATT
+270 IVKKIQKILAEAATT
-285 NLAQFSDENSSVQG
+285 NLAQFSDENSGVQG
-299 IPAILNNLENV
+299 IPAILNNLENI
-310 VTEIESFILKEQTKI
+310 VTEIESFILKEQSKI
-325 QGIFDSI
+325 QSVFDSI

-350 IMDSFLK
+350 IMDSFQK

-385 IGDDEEGEMEPKETV
+385 VGDEEAELSPKETV
-400 FSPAKK
+400 FSPSKK
-406 REDLQESK
+406 RETLQEGK
-414 LTVRRRYTK
+414 VTVRRRYTR

>member
-1 MTIANTYKAV
+1 MNIANTYKAV
-11 CEGEISKGEFLRQ
+11 HEGKISKGEFLRQ

-30 GYINQ
+30 SYINQ
-35 FTSYDDAIN
+35 FTSYDDAIS
-44 ILKRRGIL
+44 ILRRRGIL

-86 RDVGKGDYKEA
+86 TEVGKGDYKEA

-111 YINILAGGSKQRAE
+111 YINIVAGGDKKRAE
-125 KNQKEVDSNDKM
+125 KNQKEIDTNNSM
-137 VEVKPKKKNLQ
+137 FEVKPRKNLQ
-148 EVSREDLASHNSVE
+148 EVSREDLAAHNSME

-175 QLLPNKGPEEHASKA
+175 QLLPTKGPEEHASKA

-237 SYGYT
+237 SYGYA

-251 ARTGGIK
+251 ARTGGIR
-258 GSIKES
+258 GSVKED
-264 KLLKEA
+264 KLLKEV
-270 ITQRIRKILSEAATT
+270 ITKKIQKILAEAATT

-310 VTEIESFILKEQTKI
+310 VTEIESFILKEQSKI
-325 QGIFDSI
+325 QSIFDSI

-350 IMDSFLK
+350 IMDSFQK

-385 IGDDEEGEMEPKETV
+385 VGDEEAELSPKETV
-400 FSPAKK
+400 FSPSKK
-406 REDLQESK
+406 RETLQEGK
-414 LTVRRRYTK
+414 VTVRRRYTR

>member
-1 MTIANTYKAV
+1 MNITNTYKAV
-11 CEGEISKGEFLRQ
+11 HEGKISKGEFLRQ

-30 GYINQ
+30 SYINQ
-35 FTSYDDAIN
+35 FTSYDDAIS
-44 ILKRRGIL
+44 ILRRRGIL

-72 GIRYELEQMGIYDV
+72 GIRYELEQAGIYDV
-86 RDVGKGDYKEA
+86 TEVGKGDYKEA

-111 YINILAGGSKQRAE
+111 YINIVAGGDKKRAE
-125 KNQKEVDSNDKM
+125 KNQKEIDTNNSM
-137 VEVKPKKKNLQ
+137 FEVKPRKNLQ
-148 EVSREDLASHNSVE
+148 EVSREDLAAHNSVE

-175 QLLPNKGPEEHASKA
+175 QLLPTKGPEEHASKA

-237 SYGYT
+237 SYGYA

-251 ARTGGIK
+251 TRTGGIK

-270 ITQRIRKILSEAATT
+270 IVKKIQKILAEAATT

-299 IPAILNNLENV
+299 IPAILNNLENI
-310 VTEIESFILKEQTKI
+310 VTEIESFILKEQSKI
-325 QGIFDSI
+325 QSVFDSI

-350 IMDSFLK
+350 IMDSFQK

-376 PETDTVEPV
+376 PETDTIEPV
-385 IGDDEEGEMEPKETV
+385 VGDEEAELSPKETV
-400 FSPAKK
+400 FSPSKK
-406 REDLQESK
+406 RETLQEGK
-414 LTVRRRYTK
+414 VTVRRRYTR

>member
-1 MTIANTYKAV
+1 MNITNTYKAV
-11 CEGEISKGEFLRQ
+11 HEGKISKGEFLRQ

-30 GYINQ
+30 SYINQ
-35 FTSYDDAIN
+35 FTSYDDAIS
-44 ILKRRGIL
+44 ILRRRGIL

-72 GIRYELEQMGIYDV
+72 GIRYELEQAGIYDV
-86 RDVGKGDYKEA
+86 TEVGKGDYKEA

-111 YINILAGGSKQRAE
+111 YINIVAGGDKKRAE
-125 KNQKEVDSNDKM
+125 KNQKEIDTNSGM
-137 VEVKPKKKNLQ
+137 FEVKPRKNLQ
-148 EVSREDLASHNSVE
+148 EVSREDLAAHNSVE

-175 QLLPNKGPEEHASKA
+175 QLLPTKGPEEHASKA

-228 GKTVKKPVF
+228 GKMVKKPVF
-237 SYGYT
+237 SYGYA

-251 ARTGGIK
+251 ARAGGIK

-270 ITQRIRKILSEAATT
+270 IVKKIQKILAEAATT

-310 VTEIESFILKEQTKI
+310 VTEIESFILKEQSKI
-325 QGIFDSI
+325 QSIFDSI

-350 IMDSFLK
+350 IMDSFQK

-385 IGDDEEGEMEPKETV
+385 VGDEEAELSPKETV
-400 FSPAKK
+400 FSPSKK
-406 REDLQESK
+406 RETLQEGK
-414 LTVRRRYTK
+414 VTVRRRYTR

>member
-1 MTIANTYKAV
+1 MNIANTYKAV
-11 CEGEISKGEFLRQ
+11 QEGKISKGEFLRQ

-30 GYINQ
+30 SYINQ
-35 FTSYDDAIN
+35 FTSYDDAIS
-44 ILKRRGIL
+44 ILRRRGIL

-72 GIRYELEQMGIYDV
+72 GIRYELEQAGIYDV
-86 RDVGKGDYKEA
+86 TEVGKGDYKEA

-111 YINILAGGSKQRAE
+111 YINIVAGGDKKRAE
-125 KNQKEVDSNDKM
+125 KNQKEIDTNNSM
-137 VEVKPKKKNLQ
+137 FEVKPRKNLQ
-148 EVSREDLASHNSVE
+148 EVSREDLAAHNSME

-175 QLLPNKGPEEHASKA
+175 QLLPTKGPEEHASKA

-228 GKTVKKPVF
+228 GKMVKKPVF
-237 SYGYT
+237 SYGYA
-242 RAGVDYKGS
+242 RAGVDYRGS
-251 ARTGGIK
+251 TRTGGIK

-270 ITQRIRKILSEAATT
+270 IVKKIQKILAEAATT

-299 IPAILNNLENV
+299 IPAILNNLENI
-310 VTEIESFILKEQTKI
+310 VTEIESFILKEQSKI
-325 QGIFDSI
+325 QSVFDSI

-350 IMDSFLK
+350 IMDSFQK

-385 IGDDEEGEMEPKETV
+385 VGDEEAELSPKETV
-400 FSPAKK
+400 FSPSKK
-406 REDLQESK
+406 RETLQEGK
-414 LTVRRRYTK
+414 VTVRRRYTR

>member
-1 MTIANTYKAV
+1 MNIANTYKAV
-11 CEGEISKGEFLRQ
+11 HEGKISKGEFLRQ

-30 GYINQ
+30 SYINQ
-35 FTSYDDAIN
+35 FTSYDDAIS
-44 ILKRRGIL
+44 ILRRRGIL

-72 GIRYELEQMGIYDV
+72 GIRYELEQAGIYDV
-86 RDVGKGDYKEA
+86 TEVGKGDYKEA

-111 YINILAGGSKQRAE
+111 YINIVAGGDKKRAE
-125 KNQKEVDSNDKM
+125 KNQKEIDTNNSM
-137 VEVKPKKKNLQ
+137 FEVKPRKNLQ
-148 EVSREDLASHNSVE
+148 EVSREDLAAHNSVE

-175 QLLPNKGPEEHASKA
+175 QLLPTKGPEEHASKA

-237 SYGYT
+237 SYGYA

-251 ARTGGIK
+251 TRTGGIK
-258 GSIKES
+258 GSVKES

-270 ITQRIRKILSEAATT
+270 IVKKIQKILAEAATT
-285 NLAQFSDENSSVQG
+285 NLAQFSDENSGVQG
-299 IPAILNNLENV
+299 IPAILNNLENI
-310 VTEIESFILKEQTKI
+310 VTEIESFILKEQSKI
-325 QGIFDSI
+325 QSVFDSI

-350 IMDSFLK
+350 IMDSFQK

-385 IGDDEEGEMEPKETV
+385 VGDEEAELSPKETV
-400 FSPAKK
+400 FSPSKK
-406 REDLQESK
+406 RETLQEEK
-414 LTVRRRYTK
+414 VTVRRRYTR